1 MVAPSV
7 TMASLSPLLLQ
18 SSGHPAGASSFLSR
32 LRGWHR
38 AERCPC
44 GDWHSGAVSQ
54 EQVSPGIL
62 RCCVPPPSSTLSIS
76 SLLCPD
82 NKMRLW
88 VSERR
93 RFLRAVFWHRV
104 RQVHT
109 AWAEIPRCVTRC
121 QTTRLPQRVLA
132 LFPAGLP
139 WGGVAAGFSCGT
151 GPASW
156 LLSCCCLWCHNLLG
170 LFSAL
175 LCLQQCHVMRC
186 TLNLLMSA
194 RKEEKEIV
202 FLLKVL

>member
-121 QTTRLPQRVLA
+121 QTTWLPQRVLA

-139 WGGVAAGFSCGT
+139 WGG
-151 GPASW
+151 
-156 LLSCCCLWCHNLLG
+156 CCCWLFLWYWACFLAPELLLLVVPQPPRAFFCTALSTAMPRYEMHAESADVSTKRG
-170 LFSAL
+170 EGNRLF
-175 LCLQQCHVMRC
+175 
-186 TLNLLMSA
+186 T
-194 RKEEKEIV
+194 
-202 FLLKVL
+202 